1 MQLKPKTI
9 EIDDSGTGD
18 LVGDAFI
25 GFHVIETGELI
36 FRGIPVAMYN
46 KQNHKNRQSFKYILK
61 MVKSGLKALNFNKEC
76 DIIQI
81 CRGNCFDLVR
91 EWFDEEGIKHEPAIV
106 EGKLQDAVEGRLIA
120 HLRKLGVR
128 SPNLTTEAGIKR
140 FFVLFNW
147 VARDLSSREKYV
159 KSGFPSWPKK
169 WRENAIKKSRMR
181 NNRNPREK
189 EALRKQINERANE
202 ILNAV

>member
-46 KQNHKNRQSFKYILK
+46 KENHKNRQSFTCILEK
-61 MVKSGLKALNFNKEC
+61 VKSGLNALNFNKEC
-76 DIIQI
+76 DTIQI

-106 EGKLQDAVEGRLIA
+106 EGKLQDAVEGRFID

-140 FFVLFNW
+140 FFILFNW
-147 VARDLSSREKYV
+147 VSRNLSSREKYV
-159 KSGFPSWPKK
+159 KTGFPSWEKR

-181 NNRNPREK
+181 NNRNPSEMN
-189 EALRKQINERANE
+189 ALRKQINERAKE
-202 ILNAV
+202 ILNLV

>member
-25 GFHVIETGELI
+25 GFHVIETGEII
-36 FRGIPVAMYN
+36 FRGIPVGMYN
-46 KQNHKNRQSFKYILK
+46 KENHENRQSFTCILEK
-61 MVKSGLKALNFNKEC
+61 VKGGLKALNFNKEN
-76 DIIQI
+76 DTIQI

-91 EWFDEEGIKHEPAIV
+91 EWFDEEGIKHEPAII
-106 EGKLQDAVEGRLIA
+106 EGKLQDAVEGRFIN
-120 HLRKLGVR
+120 HLRKLGVK

-140 FFVLFNW
+140 FFILFNW
-147 VARDLSSREKYV
+147 VSRDLSSREKYV
-159 KSGFPSWPKK
+159 KTGFPSWAKR
-169 WRENAIKKSRMR
+169 WRENALKKSRMR
-181 NNRNPREK
+181 NNRNPSEM

-202 ILNAV
+202 ILNFV

>member
-1 MQLKPKTI
+1 MQVKPKTI

-25 GFHVIETGELI
+25 GFHVIETGEII
-36 FRGIPVAMYN
+36 FRGIPVRMYN
-46 KQNHKNRQSFKYILK
+46 KKNHENRQSFKYILK
-61 MVKSGLKALNFNKEC
+61 MVKSGLKALSFNKER

-106 EGKLQDAVEGRLIA
+106 EGKLQDAVEGHLIE

-128 SPNLTTEAGIKR
+128 SPNLTIEAGIKR

-147 VARDLSSREKYV
+147 VSRDLSAREKYV
-159 KSGFPSWPKK
+159 KTGFPSWEKR
-169 WRENAIKKSRMR
+169 WRENASKKSRMR
-181 NNRNPREK
+181 NNRNSSEVI
-189 EALRKQINERANE
+189 ALRKQINERAKE
-202 ILNAV
+202 ILNLV

>member
-25 GFHVIETGELI
+25 GFHVIETGEII
-36 FRGIPVAMYN
+36 FRGIPVGMYN
-46 KQNHKNRQSFKYILK
+46 KENHKNRESFKYILE
-61 MVKSGLKALNFNKEC
+61 MVKSGLKALNFNKER
-76 DIIQI
+76 DTIQI

-106 EGKLQDAVEGRLIA
+106 EGKLQDAVEGRFIE
-120 HLRKLGVR
+120 HLRKLGVK

-140 FFVLFNW
+140 FFILFNW
-147 VARDLSSREKYV
+147 VARDLDSREKYV

-169 WRENAIKKSRMR
+169 WRDIAIKKTRMR
-181 NNRNPREK
+181 NNRNPRGK
-189 EALRKQINERANE
+189 KALRKQINERANE
-202 ILNAV
+202 ILNAA

>member
-1 MQLKPKTI
+1 MQVKPKTI

-36 FRGIPVAMYN
+36 FRGIPVGMYN
-46 KQNHKNRQSFKYILK
+46 KENHKNRQSFKYILK
-61 MVKSGLKALNFNKEC
+61 MVKSGLIALNFNKEC

-106 EGKLQDAVEGRLIA
+106 EGKLQDAVEGHFIA
-120 HLRKLGVR
+120 HLRKLGVK

-140 FFVLFNW
+140 YFILFNW
-147 VARDLSSREKYV
+147 VARDLNSREKYV

-169 WRENAIKKSRMR
+169 WREIALKKSK
-181 NNRNPREK
+181 NRNPRSYSEK
-189 EALRKQINERANE
+189 EALRKKINERASE
-202 ILNAV
+202 ILNIV